1 MTAQI
6 QLADRP
12 EVRTA
17 GIRRTVPMTQL
28 TDFFSHAF
36 TETMRVLSAQGA
48 HPAGPPFGKYYG
60 MPGATVDVE
69 AGFPV
74 AAHVADSGEVRA
86 GSLPGGRVVEAVHV
100 GPYDT
105 MTQTYAAIEEFFAAE
120 GWTPGDVMWESYL
133 SDPATEPDPSTWR
146 TLISWPVGAA
156 PERSPA

>member
-36 TETMRVLSAQGA
+36 TETMRVISAQGA

-60 MPGATVDVE
+60 MPGATVC
-69 AGFPV
+69 
-74 AAHVADSGEVRA
+74 
-86 GSLPGGRVVEAVHV
+86 
-100 GPYDT
+100 
-105 MTQTYAAIEEFFAAE
+105 
-120 GWTPGDVMWESYL
+120 
-133 SDPATEPDPSTWR
+133 DPS
-146 TLISWPVGAA
+146 G
-156 PERSPA
+156 